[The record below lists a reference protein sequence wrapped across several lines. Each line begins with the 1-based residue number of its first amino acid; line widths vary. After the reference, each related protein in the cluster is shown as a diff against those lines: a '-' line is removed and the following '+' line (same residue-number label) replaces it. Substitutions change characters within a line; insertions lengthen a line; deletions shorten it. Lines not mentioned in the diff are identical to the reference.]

1 MGRQSRALVAGGLGR
16 AAGACYRADMRFS
29 SLVLA
34 FALTACA
41 SDPIAVR
48 GTRLPADWEPSGEIT
63 TVSHEPFAPSWDEAR
78 IQQILGRTQ
87 RLHLAPDLSAL
98 TPGERE
104 AVRELLAAGERMH
117 LLYMQQRHPQALAVQ
132 SFLRRNPDLVGE
144 RDLFWLNSGP
154 IASTLDN
161 TREAF
166 ITAAPDN
173 ERAFQP
179 ETPARNVYPAG
190 TTRESMDAF
199 LAAHPERR
207 DELLDDRAVVW
218 AATAE
223 NRRRALAALDRYPAL
238 DALHPGLRERLE
250 TSETYLAVPYSV
262 AYADDI
268 VFIAARLNAAAAAVE
283 SGDAAFARYLRL
295 RARDLLADDYE
306 GGDAAWVTG
315 EFTGNLNAQIG
326 SYETYDDALYG
337 VKTFFSLSLL
347 ARDRARSE
355 ELQAALADIQ
365 TVENALPYE
374 HHREVRSDIPAG
386 VYNVIADFG
395 QSRGTNT
402 ATILPNEAHL
412 ARQYGRTILMRGN
425 ILLNEE
431 LFAET
436 QRAFAAA
443 VVEAQAGDLT
453 PEGGFYRTLW
463 HEIGHY
469 LGVDQTADGRDLDVA
484 LEDTADLLEE
494 MKADLVSLTSA
505 RILNERGRITDAQLR
520 GIYGSGVR
528 RVLQKNRPRREQ
540 PYQTMQLIQWNWF
553 MEHGALRFEDGRLRI
568 DYRRCPEAVTSLLR
582 EVLALQR
589 AGDRAR
595 ANAFVEQWTTWRPE
609 LHEAIA
615 ARMRESERTRFSLV
629 TYEALDG
636 PR

>member
-1 MGRQSRALVAGGLGR
+1 
-16 AAGACYRADMRFS
+16 MRIS
-29 SLVLA
+29 SLLLA
-34 FALTACA
+34 LALTACA
-41 SDPIAVR
+41 TDYEPIR
-48 GTRLPADWEPSGEIT
+48 GERLRSGDFETIGDVT
-63 TVSHEPFAPSWDEAR
+63 WVAHEPFAPAWDPAR
-78 IQQILGRTQ
+78 VQQILDRTQ

-98 TPGERE
+98 TPGELE

-117 LLYMQQRHPQALAVQ
+117 RLYIQQRHPQAIAVQ
-132 SFLRRNPDLVGE
+132 SFLKRNAHLAGE

-179 ETPARNVYPAG
+179 ETPARNVYPAE
-190 TTRESMDAF
+190 TTRETMDAF

-207 DELLDDRAVVW
+207 AEILDDRAVVW

-223 NRRRALAALDRYPAL
+223 NRRRALGALERHPAL
-238 DALHPGLRERLE
+238 DALHPGLRARLE
-250 TSETYLAVPYSV
+250 TSETYLAVPYSA
-262 AYADDI
+262 AYAEDI
-268 VFIAARLNAAAAAVE
+268 MFIVARLHAAADAVE
-283 SGDAAFARYLRL
+283 GDDAAFARYLRL

-347 ARDRARSE
+347 VRDRARSE

-365 TVENALPYE
+365 VVENALPYE
-374 HHREVRSDIPAG
+374 HHREVRSDIPVG
-386 VYNVIADFG
+386 VYNVVADFG
-395 QSRGTNT
+395 QARGTNT
-402 ATILPNEAHL
+402 ATILPNEAYL

-436 QRAFAAA
+436 HRAFAAA
-443 VVEAQAGDLT
+443 MIETQANDLT

-469 LGVDQTADGRDLDVA
+469 LGVDQTADGRDLDAA
-484 LEDTADLLEE
+484 LEDAADLLEE

-505 RILNERGRITDAQLR
+505 RILHQRGRLTSAQLR
-520 GIYGSGVR
+520 AVYASGVR

-553 MEHGALRFEDGRLRI
+553 MEHGALSFQRGRLRI
-568 DYRRCPEAVTSLLR
+568 NYGNYADAVTSLLR
-582 EVLALQR
+582 EVLAIQR
-589 AGDRAR
+589 AGDRNA
-595 ANAFVEQWTTWRPE
+595 ANAFVERWTQWRPE
-609 LHEAIA
+609 THEHIA
-615 ARMRESERTRFSLV
+615 TLMRESERTRFSLV

-636 PR
+636 TPR